1 MKAEQFHSYTYTEE
15 IIELTNIIR
24 ICLIGIMWENSAE
37 DIKGYKSQWSATLC
51 ASWWFEMSSSVSLY
65 HLVISCSLLPKLLF
79 SLNISS
85 LNSIKVLLFH
95 KLK

>member
-1 MKAEQFHSYTYTEE
+1 MKAEQFHSYTYIEE

-24 ICLIGIMWENSAE
+24 IYLIGIMWKNSAE
-37 DIKGYKSQWSATLC
+37 GKGYKSQWSATLC

-65 HLVISCSLLPKLLF
+65 HLGISCSLLPKLLF
-79 SLNISS
+79 PLNISS